1 MQEGSGG
8 GGRRPGHRSE
18 PSLHLLVHARH
29 GGQQQQGGQQGGL
42 APSAVLTPHQPP
54 PQPATGSVSPSPSP
68 GAQNDNNAAGVR
80 SGA

>member
-29 GGQQQQGGQQGGL
+29 GGGSQQQG
-42 APSAVLTPHQPP
+42 
-54 PQPATGSVSPSPSP
+54 QPARGL
-68 GAQNDNNAAGVR
+68 GAVRGADAAPAAAAAGDGICVTVAVAR
-80 SGA
+80 GAE